1 MIYDFR
7 ITISVN
13 QLTTKSSGFS
23 ELFFLF
29 SFLDILNQKSE
40 ISNRKL
46 RTFVTIFTLDR
57 FLSLLLKFKSK

>member
-23 ELFFLF
+23 ELF
-29 SFLDILNQKSE
+29 SFLDILNQ
-40 ISNRKL
+40 NLKL
-46 RTFVTIFTLDR
+46 
-57 FLSLLLKFKSK
+57 

>member
-7 ITISVN
+7 ITNSVN

-23 ELFFLF
+23 ELF
-29 SFLDILNQKSE
+29 SFFRHLKLK